1 MAPPATATA
10 RRATTRAQPRPAP
23 SVPKRPPLRI
33 FEAAPR
39 RKRGIR
45 AIRRPEM
52 WLSGILVVASL
63 LAVVVGDAAITQGQI
78 RLSATQ
84 HAVAAA
90 TVEQK
95 TAQVN
100 VAGMA
105 APPVVVRAAESLGL
119 VAPTQVID
127 LPEVALTVPLAVPD
141 TSPLPAGAPVSHAS
155 AASSSS
161 PGGATATTT
170 PANR

>member
-1 MAPPATATA
+1 
-10 RRATTRAQPRPAP
+10 
-23 SVPKRPPLRI
+23 
-33 FEAAPR
+33 
-39 RKRGIR
+39 
-45 AIRRPEM
+45 M

-63 LAVVVGDAAITQGQI
+63 LAVVVGDALITQGQI

-84 HAVAAA
+84 QAVAAA
-90 TVEQK
+90 TIEQK

-105 APPVVVRAAESLGL
+105 APPVVVRAAENLGL

-127 LPEVALTVPLAVPD
+127 LPEVPLTVPLAVPD
-141 TSPLPAGAPVSHAS
+141 TSPLPAGAPVLHAS

-161 PGGATATTT
+161 PAGATATTT
-170 PANR
+170 STHR